1 MNAFSPSS
9 AVVGKRP
16 RTKLGP
22 DMLPMERL
30 HHMLGVNEGF
40 RSELEILMPHLRKIT
55 SNWSES
61 IPRSILA
68 DAAHQDVITIRD
80 LNAITEY
87 VGAYLEALYAG
98 QFADKFEAPLDGI
111 ALILKKHGVNPGWA
125 TIAFSNAFES
135 AQQHLFFETRK
146 INSRVFPAALRCLMK
161 IMVLT
166 IHLLNRRD
174 HELND
179 VTPQQGIK
187 PPSTA

>member
-1 MNAFSPSS
+1 MNAHTHTG
-9 AVVGKRP
+9 AVGKRP
-16 RTKLGP
+16 RTRLGP
-22 DMLPMERL
+22 DMLPMDRIHAL
-30 HHMLGVNEGF
+30 LGVNEAF

-55 SNWSES
+55 ANWAEG

-80 LNAITEY
+80 LNAITEH
-87 VGAYLEALYAG
+87 VIAYLEALYAG
-98 QFADKFEAPLDGI
+98 EFGAKFEAPLDGI
-111 ALILKKHGVNPGWA
+111 ALVLKKHGVNPGWG
-125 TIAFSNAFES
+125 TIAFSNAFEL
-135 AQQHLFFETRK
+135 AQQRLFFETRK
-146 INSRVFPAALRCLMK
+146 INPRVFPAALRCLLK

-187 PPSTA
+187 AA

>member
-1 MNAFSPSS
+1 MNAFSPSGG
-9 AVVGKRP
+9 VVGKRP

-55 SNWSES
+55 ANWADG

-87 VGAYLEALYAG
+87 VAAYLEALYAG
-98 QFADKFEAPLDGI
+98 QFGDKFEAPLDGI

-125 TIAFSNAFES
+125 TIAFSNAFEG
-135 AQQHLFFETRK
+135 AQQRLFFETRK

-179 VTPQQGIK
+179 VTPQQGVK
-187 PPSTA
+187 QVPTQ